1 MKKIALTLASLL
13 VSSVAMAAPPV
24 VSGSISPPKLH
35 VNVPLET
42 GGKIMVNV
50 NPSGNLHINVTSQD
64 PKIHFN
70 TNLKNVF

>member
-35 VNVPLET
+35 VSIPLES
-42 GGKIMVNV
+42 GKIMVNV
-50 NPSGNLHINVTSQD
+50 NPSGNLHLHVISQD
-64 PKIHFN
+64 PKINFN
-70 TNLKNVF
+70 TNVKNIF